1 VGFAKDG
8 RSIAWGKNWTQSSVF
23 KFGSLEQSFQIKS
36 DSRTYELSMGSELKS
51 DSGFIRGIKSVGPW
65 SIRTKNDN
73 VHKTLEVLKNGRV
86 AHKITRGST
95 SGYTHRSLTLTPDG
109 KTVISGGGNG
119 TLTSYNPQTGKKIH
133 GFIGHTSVVW
143 GCAASPDSR
152 FLVSGS
158 GDQTVRLWEIDS
170 GRLLLTIFQGTDN
183 EWVAWTPEG
192 YYTASLNGDKYVG
205 WHINQGEN
213 KSALYYPA
221 SRFSKQFYSPKIV
234 AKYLETGGDI
244 KEAIRLVNLE
254 RPRRK
259 KIQKTTISDFGYILP
274 PAASFQIPAQSDV
287 SVQQNSIRIK
297 AGAKAINN
305 EPITDIWLL
314 VNGRRISEIRGI
326 GVKAK
331 ASKKIDGLRAEI
343 DVVVPLTQTDN
354 KISVIASNRHTQSEP
369 EIINVKWK
377 TKAIGTVT
385 GTRDIYKPD
394 LYLLSIGVSKYEQ
407 SGYSLDYAHKD
418 AEGIA
423 SVLNRQSGKLYRKI
437 HQRVLTD
444 HKATKNDILDGLDWI
459 LKEST
464 QKDLSVI
471 FVAGHGLKDDRGNY
485 YFLPYDG
492 DPDKLRRTG
501 VKWFDFQDVLSSL
514 PSKVIFLV
522 DTCHSGDV
530 TGKRRG
536 VEDMTSAL
544 RELVNAES
552 GVVVMTA
559 STGKESSQERPGWGH
574 GAFTKALIEGLE
586 GEADYDRDNTVDVK
600 EIDLFITKRVKAL
613 TNGSQH
619 PTTEI
624 PKTMPNFPLVYK

>member
-1 VGFAKDG
+1 MI
-8 RSIAWGKNWTQSSVF
+8 RP
-23 KFGSLEQSFQIKS
+23 
-36 DSRTYELSMGSELKS
+36 LK
-51 DSGFIRGIKSVGPW
+51 
-65 SIRTKNDN
+65 
-73 VHKTLEVLKNGRV
+73 
-86 AHKITRGST
+86 
-95 SGYTHRSLTLTPDG
+95 
-109 KTVISGGGNG
+109 
-119 TLTSYNPQTGKKIH
+119 
-133 GFIGHTSVVW
+133 
-143 GCAASPDSR
+143 
-152 FLVSGS
+152 
-158 GDQTVRLWEIDS
+158 LWEIDS
-170 GRLLLTIFQGTDN
+170 GKLLLTIFQGTDN

-192 YYTASLNGDKYVG
+192 YYTASVNGDKYVG

-221 SRFSKQFYSPKIV
+221 SRFSKQFYSPEIV

-254 RPRRK
+254 RPRQK
-259 KIQKTTISDFGYILP
+259 KIEKTTVSDIGNILP
-274 PAASFQIPAQSDV
+274 PAVFFQIPGQSEVTAQQS
-287 SVQQNSIRIK
+287 SIRIK
-297 AGAKAINN
+297 AVAKAINN

-314 VNGRRISEIRGI
+314 VNGRRISESRGI
-326 GVKAK
+326 GVKAQT
-331 ASKKIDGLRAEI
+331 SKKIAGLRAEI
-343 DVVVPLTQTDN
+343 DVMVPLTQTDN

-369 EIINVKWK
+369 EIIVVKWK
-377 TKAIGTVT
+377 TKTVGTVA
-385 GTRDIYKPD
+385 GTQDIYKPD

-407 SGYSLDYAHKD
+407 SEYSLDYADKD

-423 SVLNRQSGKLYRKI
+423 SVLSRQSGKLYRKI
-437 HQRVLTD
+437 HKRVLTD
-444 HKATKNDILDGLDWI
+444 HKATQNDILDGLDWI

-492 DPDKLRRTG
+492 HPDKLRRTG

-522 DTCHSGDV
+522 DTCHSGDI

-536 VEDMTSAL
+536 VEDMTSVL

-574 GAFTKALIEGLE
+574 GAFTKALIEGLD
-586 GEADYDRDNTVDVK
+586 GKADFNRDQTVDVK
-600 EIDLFITKRVKAL
+600 ELDLYITNRVKEL
-613 TNGSQH
+613 TEGSQH

-624 PKTMPNFPLVYK
+624 PRTMPNFPLVYK